1 MSAIWNFPAKR
12 LRTPEKRITKKLQK
26 LSQNP
31 LQNGFKR
38 VTIWLQEER
47 KLFCVKSFSS
57 CYPWISGAHRS
68 SSGCSPSQLLVRTAQ
83 AVSSL
88 RVQKSSLPFGGGLF
102 CAPGPQQGRTARIFG
117 NKVLLSAVFLDKVS
131 GFRKDSFGK
140 FVLRNACVCAGL
152 CYNRCKHF

>member
-1 MSAIWNFPAKR
+1 M
-12 LRTPEKRITKKLQK
+12 
-26 LSQNP
+26 LS
-31 LQNGFKR
+31 GVCR
-38 VTIWLQEER
+38 
-47 KLFCVKSFSS
+47 
-57 CYPWISGAHRS
+57 RS
-68 SSGCSPSQLLVRTAQ
+68 STKGLKKNYKRFTIFFAKTLAKWFQKSYNMVTESGKTLLSEIFFFLLSVDIGCAAPPPPAVLLRSCWPRTAQ

-102 CAPGPQQGRTARIFG
+102 CAPGLQQGRTARIFG
-117 NKVLLSAVFLDKVS
+117 NKVLLSAVLLDKVS